1 MHSST
6 ALASSGLM
14 LRMLSSA
21 FGDFFVKLSQASYRM
36 AEGDVDPGL
45 NIDNVEAEENTQKM
59 NPRKPTRNGTENR
72 GIPGTFCIK
81 SQTSSP
87 STRTPSISVIATV
100 EPE

>member
-1 MHSST
+1 
-6 ALASSGLM
+6 M

-21 FGDFFVKLSQASYRM
+21 FGDFFVKLSQASYRI

-45 NIDNVEAEENTQKM
+45 NIDNVEAKENNQKM
-59 NPRKPTRNGTENR
+59 IQERRHGMARKIG

-87 STRTPSISVIATV
+87 STRTPSISVMAKV
-100 EPE
+100 DPE

>member
-36 AEGDVDPGL
+36 AEGDVEPGL
-45 NIDNVEAEENTQKM
+45 NIDSVEAKENAQKM

-72 GIPGTFCIK
+72 RH
-81 SQTSSP
+81 
-87 STRTPSISVIATV
+87 TRNLLYQVTNVFAKYADAIHFSNRNG
-100 EPE
+100 